1 MNTNE
6 YARDSTWI
14 KPGRQK
20 ERVSVCV
27 RAFCWFGVF
36 VLLINKHEARGPWS
50 VCVSVCVYLGV
61 RPVFKGL
68 K

>member
-1 MNTNE
+1 
-6 YARDSTWI
+6 
-14 KPGRQK
+14 
-20 ERVSVCV
+20 VCV